1 MDIQQKAKDQLEE
14 VLKLIVGI
22 KNNLPEKVT
31 PTNEK
36 ILFKALSLRAL
47 LLHRITD
54 LGEAAYKMLNSR
66 TIVPSIILTRAIIE
80 SFSVLFFLHNKLKDY
95 SNNKLQLDSFNDE
108 VNNILLGSKNKTTQI
123 EAKNIV
129 TIIQHVNKELDGF
142 EEIYNELCEFTH
154 PNWSG
159 CLGSYGQIN
168 KNDYT
173 LYLGKNIQIID
184 YPLSMCVSV
193 LLGILEDTIQIY
205 DEFAKINIQ

>member
-1 MDIQQKAKDQLEE
+1 MYGFIASSFPASWPPSPRLRRGGAGL
-14 VLKLIVGI
+14 VSRG
-22 KNNLPEKVT
+22 
-31 PTNEK
+31 K
-36 ILFKALSLRAL
+36 IAL
-47 LLHRITD
+47 
-54 LGEAAYKMLNSR
+54 N
-66 TIVPSIILTRAIIE
+66 
-80 SFSVLFFLHNKLKDY
+80 Y